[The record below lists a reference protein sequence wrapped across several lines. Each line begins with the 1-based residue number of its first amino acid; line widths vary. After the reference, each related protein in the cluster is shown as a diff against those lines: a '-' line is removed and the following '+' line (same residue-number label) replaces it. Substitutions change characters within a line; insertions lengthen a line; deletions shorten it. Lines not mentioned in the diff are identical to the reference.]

1 MTSTG
6 GLSTIKNPEEF
17 FGGYSKPINTEPM
30 RIYKDME
37 LVEQLGSGMDRILGY
52 YQKESFVLEEEFLK
66 NIFIS
71 DHDAI
76 QNEGVNEGEN
86 EGVNEGVNSLY
97 DYILSNPNSKTS
109 QIAKYLNKPMKTIE
123 RWVAQLRQEDKIE
136 FKGSF
141 KTGGYFAIQNT
152 NKGLK

>member
-30 RIYKDME
+30 RIYKDIE
-37 LVEQLGSGMDRILGY
+37 LVEQLGSGLERILSY
-52 YQKESFVLEEEFLK
+52 YQKTSFVITENFLK
-66 NIFIS
+66 NVFIS
-71 DHDAI
+71 DYDAI
-76 QNEGVNEGEN
+76 QN

-109 QIAKYLNKPMKTIE
+109 QIAKHLNKPMKTIE

-141 KTGGYFAIQNT
+141 KTGGYFAI
-152 NKGLK
+152 